1 MTVCENFSINNYVHY
16 VASVNNVVFFVNMF
30 VYISS
35 STLYC

>member
-16 VASVNNVVFFVNMF
+16 VASVNNVFFVNMF